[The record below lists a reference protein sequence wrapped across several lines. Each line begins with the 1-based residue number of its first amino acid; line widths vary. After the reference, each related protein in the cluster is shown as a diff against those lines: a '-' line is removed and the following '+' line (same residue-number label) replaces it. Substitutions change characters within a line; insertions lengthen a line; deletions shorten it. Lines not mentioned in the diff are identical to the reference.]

1 MFMNPDYVLIPR
13 GQPGFQGAGSKARPF
28 PWQRSHAGGA
38 ESKPKTSCEDEGLAF
53 P

>member
-13 GQPGFQGAGSKARPF
+13 GQRGFQV
-28 PWQRSHAGGA
+28 PWQRSHAGGE
-38 ESKPKTSCEDEGLAF
+38 ESKPETSCEDEGLAF